1 VDKITLMVINQQIKK
16 ETAMKLSDWM
26 KKNKLNCRET
36 AQKFGI
42 ININPSTNIFRYR
55 NGERIPRKE
64 EMKKIYL
71 GTDKQ
76 VQPNDF
82 YDFI

>member
-1 VDKITLMVINQQIKK
+1 MFGDIKRVNAYP
-16 ETAMKLSDWM
+16 E
-26 KKNKLNCRET
+26 KN
-36 AQKFGI
+36 
-42 ININPSTNIFRYR
+42 
-55 NGERIPRKE
+55 

>member
-1 VDKITLMVINQQIKK
+1 
-16 ETAMKLSDWM
+16 MKLKDWM
-26 KKNKLNCRET
+26 KKNKLSCSQT

-42 ININPSTNIFRYR
+42 INFNPAVNIWRYS
-55 NGERIPRKE
+55 NGQRIPRKN
-64 EMKKIYL
+64 EMIKIYL

-82 YDFI
+82 YDL

>member
-1 VDKITLMVINQQIKK
+1 
-16 ETAMKLSDWM
+16 MKLSEWM
-26 KKNKLNCRET
+26 KKNKLSCSDT
-36 AQKFGI
+36 ARKFGI
-42 ININPSTNIFRYR
+42 VNINPSINVWRYKE
-55 NGERIPRKE
+55 GQRIPRKE

>member
-1 VDKITLMVINQQIKK
+1 
-16 ETAMKLSDWM
+16 MKLKEWM
-26 KKNKLNCRET
+26 KKNSLSCSG
-36 AQKFGI
+36 AAHKFGI
-42 ININPSTNIFRYR
+42 ININPATNLWRYC
-55 NGERIPRKE
+55 NGQRIPRKN

-71 GTDKQ
+71 GTDKE